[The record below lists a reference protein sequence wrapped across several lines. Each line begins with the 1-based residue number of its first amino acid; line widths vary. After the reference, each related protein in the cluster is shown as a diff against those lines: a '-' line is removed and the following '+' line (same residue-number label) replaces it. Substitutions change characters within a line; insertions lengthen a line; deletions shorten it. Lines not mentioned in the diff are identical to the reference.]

1 MSVNWG
7 TGIDWGWNYK
17 GRHDEGVVGGRFQV
31 PRFQTKVR
39 NVKVLGRNVI
49 VDVTVEH
56 KRLHKGSF
64 HPEKGG
70 QGARDWGGTT
80 FRSAGARPRIKP
92 FFFNKYKL

>member
-31 PRFQTKVR
+31 PRFQTKV
-39 NVKVLGRNVI
+39 LGWNVI

-56 KRLHKGSF
+56 KNLHKGLF

-70 QGARDWGGTT
+70 QGARDSGRNN
-80 FRSAGARPRIKP
+80 FSLR
-92 FFFNKYKL
+92 

>member
-39 NVKVLGRNVI
+39 NVKVLGWNVI

-56 KRLHKGSF
+56 KNLHKGLF
-64 HPEKGG
+64 IEHVIRKGG
-70 QGARDWGGTT
+70 GGISNLSLHYT
-80 FRSAGARPRIKP
+80 S
-92 FFFNKYKL
+92 L

>member
-1 MSVNWG
+1 MSVDWG
-7 TGIDWGWNYK
+7 TEIDWGWDYK
-17 GRHDEGVVGGRFQV
+17 GRHDEGVVRGRFQV

-56 KRLHKGSF
+56 KNLHKGLF

-70 QGARDWGGTT
+70 QGARDSGRKQLLAPLMQGIV
-80 FRSAGARPRIKP
+80 SNH
-92 FFFNKYKL
+92 FFQQI